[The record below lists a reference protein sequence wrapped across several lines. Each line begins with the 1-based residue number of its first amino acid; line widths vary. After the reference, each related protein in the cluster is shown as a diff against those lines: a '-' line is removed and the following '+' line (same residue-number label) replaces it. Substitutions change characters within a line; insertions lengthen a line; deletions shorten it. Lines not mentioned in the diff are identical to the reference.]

1 MPYFVTVSSIVIA
14 GVKFQVQGF
23 YSLQAGKDVR
33 FFFFCDI
40 YQVLLCVYLNKNEI
54 FMYKSLA
61 QSTLKYFSAI
71 HQCPNPK
78 YRITDITP
86 NIYEAGIYVSS
97 QYPSS
102 SFTKCHVLP
111 TNTVEPQYN
120 KGPRDWQNLFAI
132 TRFRYIQVLFH
143 IFCYYWCKENCLLYR
158 GLRYIEVLY
167 IEIPLK
173 YFDYKHFALE

>member
-23 YSLQAGKDVR
+23 YSLQMGKDVR
-33 FFFFCDI
+33 FFLRFLPSLF
-40 YQVLLCVYLNKNEI
+40 CVYLNKNEI
-54 FMYKSLA
+54 CQYKCLA
-61 QSTLKYFSAI
+61 QSILKYFSAI
-71 HQCPNPK
+71 HQCPNPE

-86 NIYEAGIYVSS
+86 NIYKAEIYVSS

-120 KGPRDWQNLFAI
+120 KGPRDWQNVFAI
-132 TRFRYIQVLFH
+132 TRFVISMIISIYFAITGVKKIVRYTKDFVKWRFFTWRFH
-143 IFCYYWCKENCLLYR
+143 SNTLNIF
-158 GLRYIEVLY
+158 
-167 IEIPLK
+167 IP
-173 YFDYKHFALE
+173 FAVE